1 MAQSLNGN
9 VGKSAA
15 LEMEDERQAN
25 CCASQ

>member
-15 LEMEDERQAN
+15 LEMEEERQAN
-25 CCASQ
+25 RCASR